1 MGKLQA
7 TAQIIGYFDLR
18 SEDKPLRK
26 LLLPPNPGSR
36 VYVPYL
42 KFLEDIFNR
51 GIKGKPYKKPIYLGK
66 SEIVAASA
74 EAFDQT
80 DFYLDGAE
88 LATNNTLICA
98 VDGIGKTHAAA
109 VIAEEL
115 ANKTNDQIVIVD
127 PNGEYTT
134 IGSAAK
140 PDQIYHFSFQTSI
153 INVDGSGNRQEDVLK
168 KINANR
174 LTILT
179 AESSTLKQRKEIYSS
194 LLKTIASSGTGKT
207 NLPLLLI
214 IEDADNVSLEV
225 IEEILSAEEC
235 LWSDPD
241 YVSPN
246 LAKRKNSVSDAKS
259 DCWKNQ

>member
-1 MGKLQA
+1 MRTNL
-7 TAQIIGYFDLR
+7 YVSCFC
-18 SEDKPLRK
+18 
-26 LLLPPNPGSR
+26 PNPGSR

-134 IGSAAK
+134 IGLLQNLIKS
-140 PDQIYHFSFQTSI
+140 
-153 INVDGSGNRQEDVLK
+153 
-168 KINANR
+168 
-174 LTILT
+174 TIL
-179 AESSTLKQRKEIYSS
+179 
-194 LLKTIASSGTGKT
+194 
-207 NLPLLLI
+207 
-214 IEDADNVSLEV
+214 VS
-225 IEEILSAEEC
+225 
-235 LWSDPD
+235 
-241 YVSPN
+241 
-246 LAKRKNSVSDAKS
+246 KR
-259 DCWKNQ
+259 Q

>member
-18 SEDKPLRK
+18 SEDKPLHK

-51 GIKGKPYKKPIYLGK
+51 GIEGKSYKKPIYLGK

-109 VIAEEL
+109 VIVEEL
-115 ANKTNDQIVIVD
+115 ANKTNDQIAIVD

-140 PDQIYHFSFQTSI
+140 PDQIYHFNFQTCNNKHRRFRKQAGGYS
-153 INVDGSGNRQEDVLK
+153 QE
-168 KINANR
+168 N
-174 LTILT
+174 
-179 AESSTLKQRKEIYSS
+179 
-194 LLKTIASSGTGKT
+194 
-207 NLPLLLI
+207 
-214 IEDADNVSLEV
+214 
-225 IEEILSAEEC
+225 
-235 LWSDPD
+235 
-241 YVSPN
+241 
-246 LAKRKNSVSDAKS
+246 
-259 DCWKNQ
+259 